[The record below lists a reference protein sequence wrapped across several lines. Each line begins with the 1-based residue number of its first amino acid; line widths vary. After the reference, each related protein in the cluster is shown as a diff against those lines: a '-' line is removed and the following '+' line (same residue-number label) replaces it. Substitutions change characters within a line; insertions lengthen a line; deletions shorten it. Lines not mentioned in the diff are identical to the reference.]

1 MCLKP
6 RGARLNFQGNS
17 AWAKYR
23 SGSVPWSFFAPQPH
37 GNACYA
43 GYSQGDQSQKLHSG
57 SFCGTF
63 LGYQAEKY
71 DRKLLVPLIMGEK
84 SFKPRPQNRIFFQSF
99 RRTSL
104 PFYKFIWEFAP
115 PRGGFGQPFPTNHVE
130 SCHFIKLY
138 GSLLPPGGGG
148 VWLAL
153 PNKSCSQLFPK
164 GNDIMRAK
172 PRHFMQTA
180 VVFIA

>member
-6 RGARLNFQGNS
+6 RGARLIFQGNS

-23 SGSVPWSFFAPQPH
+23 SGSGPWSFFVPQPH
-37 GNACYA
+37 GNPCYA

-57 SFCGTF
+57 SFCSIKHKNMTGN
-63 LGYQAEKY
+63 YWY
-71 DRKLLVPLIMGEK
+71 LLLWVKKVSSHAHKTG
-84 SFKPRPQNRIFFQSF
+84 SFFKIF
-99 RRTSL
+99 
-104 PFYKFIWEFAP
+104 
-115 PRGGFGQPFPTNHVE
+115 GGHP
-130 SCHFIKLY
+130 CHFIKLY
-138 GSLLPPGGGG
+138 GSLLPPPGGEG